1 MERPQTAGPPSC
13 LVGAAL
19 LELSIKRSSP
29 QRSALPPGMGSSE
42 NKRRAKCYE
51 LSTGKTQLEEE
62 MNS

>member
-1 MERPQTAGPPSC
+1 M
-13 LVGAAL
+13 
-19 LELSIKRSSP
+19 LELSIKRSPP
-29 QRSALPPGMGSSE
+29 QRSALPPAMGASE